1 MHSQVWSDLPKM
13 GIDTAQILTRPFG
26 SSLIKAILQRRL
38 APAKIGP
45 LHDRLEAYSALL
57 DHSKANLQDP
67 QHSMRD
73 RLPAHEA
80 IKPLADMHAAFDEKM
95 VRLEEDA
102 EFCKALAEALEA
114 TDRNFWVIPSREP
127 PAIAPASQAVTTTT
141 PATTTATVTT
151 PATSTGVSQITKEV
165 TDSLLRRFNDWAFDV
180 GIAGRGVS
188 LKVPRGVGRANF
200 IASVREVEA
209 ELIELIRL
217 AREGE

>member
-1 MHSQVWSDLPKM
+1 M

-45 LHDRLEAYSALL
+45 LHDRLEAYSTLL
-57 DHSKANLQDP
+57 DHSKANLQD
-67 QHSMRD
+67 H
-73 RLPAHEA
+73 LPAHEA

-188 LKVPRGVGRANF
+188 LKVPREVGRANF

-209 ELIELIRL
+209 ELIELSRL